1 MKPITPE
8 KIEQIKIHEM
18 PEAIIQATNE
28 LIVRKWNGTSA
39 TIKVNEIVEQ
49 YFRIKGTDPED
60 NGRERRELFE
70 NHHLD
75 IEPAYRHAGWCVE
88 FDKPGY
94 NESYDSYFVF
104 TKRTKK

>member
-8 KIEQIKIHEM
+8 KVQEIRIHEM

-28 LIVRKWNGTSA
+28 LIVRKWNGHSA
-39 TIKVNEIVEQ
+39 SFKVTEVVEQ
-49 YFRIKGTDPED
+49 YFRVSGEEATAAK
-60 NGRERRELFE
+60 RKELFD

-75 IEPAYRHAGWCVE
+75 IEPAYRNAGWKVE

-94 NESYDSYFVF
+94 NESYDAFFVF
-104 TKRTKK
+104 TKK